1 MEKLEYTNRL
11 IKVSLD
17 QEMPCFSIELFFINK
32 RGIEIKN
39 DNEITKF
46 LNSRMLNLT
55 PCKNHNEDRERLKIR
70 TNKNNL

>member
-1 MEKLEYTNRL
+1 MDKVEYTKRL

-17 QEMPCFSIELFFINK
+17 QEMPCFSIELFLINK

-46 LNSRMLNLT
+46 LNSRMLNRT
-55 PCKNHNEDRERLKIR
+55 PCKNHNELRERLKIR